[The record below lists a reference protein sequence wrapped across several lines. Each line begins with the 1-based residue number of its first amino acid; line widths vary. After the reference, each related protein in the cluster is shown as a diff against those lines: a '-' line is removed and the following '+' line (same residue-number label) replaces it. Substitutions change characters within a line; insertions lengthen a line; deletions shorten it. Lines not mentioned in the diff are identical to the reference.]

1 MGSRKRELA
10 SLCQTGSRD
19 WVDEMASTEIEI
31 GGGSGRL
38 CGQVSS
44 LLQRVSHGACGTE
57 TRVWVRGV
65 GGTSAYVRTN
75 LNIRHY
81 CRDDDIG
88 GQAVVAAP
96 DSATAKET
104 RDNKARPDVL
114 ADTSR
119 AEGGRRQ
126 KQMSAGQSGRGNG

>member
-31 GGGSGRL
+31 GGGSGR
-38 CGQVSS
+38 
-44 LLQRVSHGACGTE
+44 
-57 TRVWVRGV
+57 
-65 GGTSAYVRTN
+65 